1 TGYNNLGGT
10 VPEELFNA
18 ASLEYL
24 SFPNN
29 NLHGLLDSARI
40 INLRNLVTLD
50 LGGNNFS
57 GNILNSISELKR
69 LEKLFLDN
77 NNFSGELSKVNF
89 SNLSNLKVLDL
100 WSNNFTGTVP
110 ESMYSCS
117 NMTALRLS
125 RNNLHG
131 QLSSSIGNMKYLS
144 FLSLGHNNFTNI
156 TNAFHILKSSKN
168 LTTLLI
174 GHNFRGE
181 LMPEDDI
188 IDGFENLQV
197 LSFEYCELLG
207 RIPLWISRL
216 TNLEVL
222 ILNSNK
228 LSGRIPDWINSLS
241 HLFYVDVSDNR
252 LTGEILLTLTEITM
266 RKRIGNTIHYDP
278 KVFKL
283 PVYNGP
289 SLQYCGVTSF
299 PTVLN
304 LSHNYF
310 AGVIPPQ
317 IGRLKVLVV
326 LDFSFNKLSGQ
337 IPQSICS
344 LTNLQ
349 VLDLSS
355 NNFTGEIPAALNS
368 LHFLSAFNIS
378 NNDLEGPIPSGGQFD
393 TFQSSSFDGNPELCG
408 SMLIHKCDSADAHQ
422 AVILP
427 RKHAA
432 YKAAFVI
439 AFGAFFGV
447 GVMYDQLVLSRFNSI
462 ILFASWTILNTK
474 QLSHAKSTPREPDPI
489 PCLADVNQTGAG
501 AALSR
506 EAGRDDGLHRLA
518 LDADLAPSR
527 AGSWGGCK
535 VRVEPNLREEVVDFD
550 ALGLVGVEAGVEERG
565 MAAAS

>member
-1 TGYNNLGGT
+1 MFFGDKCVIIDADQLPYI
-10 VPEELFNA
+10 
-18 ASLEYL
+18 
-24 SFPNN
+24 
-29 NLHGLLDSARI
+29 DS
-40 INLRNLVTLD
+40 NY
-50 LGGNNFS
+50 
-57 GNILNSISELKR
+57 
-69 LEKLFLDN
+69 
-77 NNFSGELSKVNF
+77 
-89 SNLSNLKVLDL
+89 VLYEAMHDE
-100 WSNNFTGTVP
+100 VDCI
-110 ESMYSCS
+110 YV
-117 NMTALRLS
+117 
-125 RNNLHG
+125 
-131 QLSSSIGNMKYLS
+131 
-144 FLSLGHNNFTNI
+144 
-156 TNAFHILKSSKN
+156 
-168 LTTLLI
+168 
-174 GHNFRGE
+174 GE

-197 LSFEYCELLG
+197 LSFEYY
-207 RIPLWISRL
+207 
-216 TNLEVL
+216 
-222 ILNSNK
+222 
-228 LSGRIPDWINSLS
+228 WINSLS

-252 LTGEILLTLTEITM
+252 LTGEIPLTLTEIPM
-266 RKRIGNTIHYDP
+266 LKRIGNTIHYDP

-283 PVYNGP
+283 PAYNGP
-289 SLQYCGVTSF
+289 SLQYRGVTSF

-344 LTNLQ
+344 LTSLQ

-439 AFGAFFGV
+439 AFDRCGGA
-447 GVMYDQLVLSRFNSI
+447 
-462 ILFASWTILNTK
+462 
-474 QLSHAKSTPREPDPI
+474 LSHAR
-489 PCLADVNQTGAG
+489 
-501 AALSR
+501 R
-506 EAGRDDGLHRLA
+506 R
-518 LDADLAPSR
+518 SR

-550 ALGLVGVEAGVEERG
+550 ALGLVGVVAGVEERG